1 MDSDNLITN
10 ISLCIF
16 IIFIFMFCLLP
27 IIITILIKGLK
38 KDWGKHRCSPLV
50 MPFTSIIGQDPV
62 QNFTECVGSL
72 QNSAMPQYTASLKD
86 TQTTLFGGVDLQ
98 TNTLKG
104 FSGSLNKYRT
114 NLGKSFVGNLNM
126 FENVTKEFTHLTVN
140 MKNLI
145 MNLLATIKVLT
156 NTIKGGVTTGKSAV
170 NSDLVKAV
178 KESSKM
184 KV

>member
-1 MDSDNLITN
+1 MNSDYLLTN
-10 ISLCIF
+10 ISLCMF
-16 IIFIFMFCLLP
+16 IVFIFFICLLP
-27 IIITILIKGLK
+27 IIITKAIERLK
-38 KDWGKHRCSPLV
+38 KNWSKHRCSPFV
-50 MPFTSIIGQDPV
+50 MPFTFIMGQDPV
-62 QNFTECVGSL
+62 HNFIDCVGSM
-72 QNSAMPQYTASLKD
+72 QKSSMPQYTAPLKD
-86 TQTTLFGGVDLQ
+86 TQTTLFSGIDLQ

-104 FSGSLNKYRT
+104 FSSSLDKYRK

-126 FENVTKEFTHLTVN
+126 FENVTKEFTNLTVN

-156 NTIKGGVTTGKSAV
+156 NTIKGGITAGKSAT

-178 KESSKM
+178 KETSKM